1 MVPLASFFATSSL
14 EQAEGFAVHCRGHE
28 ERLSRSMPSPPVTKL
43 AVSPAVIVRFRPDG
57 IRLQSAGH
65 SSRGLSS
72 EHTDVLDVLSLFAV
86 PREPAEVA
94 ELLPPERRAA
104 FDKAVQQLHAAGLLA
119 GAEGED
125 RGARPPDPL
134 RRAQEILA
142 ELGNA
147 AYSLASDL
155 NGFGAAIFEILPA
168 ERDPLSRLGAAL
180 AAVEEVAGDLRARRG
195 EWLAAHL
202 RDLGV
207 SEEDRH
213 LKLHVGSGEHHLA
226 GWVNIDVAP
235 APLPMNVKWGL
246 PFAEGAADYAYL
258 SHFLEHL
265 FYPAEAFSVLSDL
278 FRVLA
283 PGGVLRVVVPD
294 IEKCLR
300 AYVEEDEVFF
310 QSRRE
315 TWTWWPKAATRLQDF
330 LAYAGAGPSPGRLFD
345 AHKFGYDFETLAHL
359 LRRVG
364 FQTVE
369 RSEYMESDVLRI
381 DDASRVAGARFGD
394 RYYSLFVDATR

>member
-1 MVPLASFFATSSL
+1 M
-14 EQAEGFAVHCRGHE
+14 
-28 ERLSRSMPSPPVTKL
+28 KL
-43 AVSPAVIVRFRPDG
+43 TVSPAVIVRFRQSG
-57 IRLQSAGH
+57 IRLQSAAH
-65 SSRGLSS
+65 PARGLSS
-72 EHTDVLDVLSLFAV
+72 ERTDVLHVLSLFAA
-86 PREPAEVA
+86 PRDPDEVA
-94 ELLPPERRAA
+94 EILAPEGRAV
-104 FDKAVQQLHAAGLLA
+104 FDKAIQQLRGAGLLV
-119 GAEGED
+119 AEPTD
-125 RGARPPDPL
+125 AQPPPEPL

-155 NGFGAAIFEILPA
+155 NGFGPAIFEILPA
-168 ERDPLSRLGAAL
+168 DRDPLARLSAVL
-180 AAVEEVAGDLRARRG
+180 AAVEEVAGDLRAQRG
-195 EWLAAHL
+195 EWLAARL

-207 SEEDRH
+207 SREDRH
-213 LKLHVGSGEHHLA
+213 LKLHIGAGEQILA

-235 APLPMNVKWGL
+235 APLAMNVKWGL
-246 PFAEGAADYAYL
+246 PFEEGAADYAFF
-258 SHFLEHL
+258 SHVLEHL
-265 FYPAEAFSVLSDL
+265 FYPVEAVSVLADVH
-278 FRVLA
+278 RVLA

-300 AYVEEDEVFF
+300 AYAEDDEVFF

-359 LRRVG
+359 LKRVG
-364 FQTVE
+364 FRTVE
-369 RSEYMESDVLRI
+369 RSEYMASPHAALRI

-394 RYYSLFVDATR
+394 RYYSLFVEATR